1 MKKTVMFFIV
11 YVVINIVFGFI
22 VSLINYDQDGSGTIG
37 LLYAMNISNALAF
50 SYIIYKL
57 NKK

>member
-1 MKKTVMFFIV
+1 MKKTVMFFIIYIV
-11 YVVINIVFGFI
+11 FNSVFGFI
-22 VSLINYDQDGSGTIG
+22 LSLINFDKNGSGTIG